1 VKPDP
6 LPEPTL
12 LRWSAPDEATG
23 RRMRVELAELVAGFD
38 APRLAAFAADLATDE
53 GHPVRGALVA
63 DDGPSAARELA
74 CGERVTARGMRR
86 RPLAFLLPGH
96 GSQYPRMGVQL
107 YGREPVFT
115 STMDGFFAEYGP
127 DLKDEWLTASPRLP
141 IGAAERGQPLL
152 FAVDYAMSAT
162 ITAWGTTPAALI
174 GHSVGEFAA
183 ATVAGVVGVD
193 EAARHLAA
201 RTTLYREAEPGGL
214 LAVAAS
220 RDAIAGHL
228 PPGVTIGVANGPRQ
242 TMVAGPEAALQRAEK
257 QLRAEGYRPVRADIP
272 VPFHSPAMAGVAEQ
286 CAKAL
291 RDVALRPPRIP
302 LYSTRTGRPLTPDEA
317 VDPEF
322 WAGQL
327 TTPVLFGDALDR
339 LLADGDFLLV
349 EVGPGRALTTV
360 ARQHPAVRAG
370 RSAAVSALP
379 ARQAPPGGERRQLLE
394 VAAAIWREGHR
405 VATHM

>member
-12 LRWSAPDEATG
+12 LRWSAPDEAAE
-23 RRMRVELAELVAGFD
+23 RRMRVELAELVAAFD
-38 APRLAAFAADLATDE
+38 APRLAAFAADLATDDD
-53 GHPVRGALVA
+53 HPVRGAVVA
-63 DDGPSAARELA
+63 DDGSSAAREIA
-74 CGERVTARGMRR
+74 HGGRVTARGMRR

-96 GSQYPRMGVQL
+96 GSQYVRMGAQL
-107 YGREPVFT
+107 YGREAVFT
-115 STMDGFFAEYGP
+115 STMDGFFDGYGS
-127 DLKDEWLTASPRLP
+127 DLRDEWLTASPRLP

-162 ITAWGTTPAALI
+162 IAAWGTWPAALV

-183 ATVAGVVGVD
+183 AAVAGVVGVD

-201 RTTLYREAEPGGL
+201 RTTLYHDAEPGGL

-220 RDAIAGHL
+220 RDAVVDHL

-242 TMVAGPEAALQRAEK
+242 TMVAGPEAALQQAAKR
-257 QLRAEGYRPVRADIP
+257 LRAVGYRPVRADIP

-291 RDVALRPPRIP
+291 REVPLRPPEIP
-302 LYSTRTGRPLTPDEA
+302 LYSTRTGRPLTADEA

-370 RSAAVSALP
+370 RSAAISALP
-379 ARQAPPGGERRQLLE
+379 ARPLPPGAERRQLLE
-394 VAAAIWREGHR
+394 VAAAIWLEGHR